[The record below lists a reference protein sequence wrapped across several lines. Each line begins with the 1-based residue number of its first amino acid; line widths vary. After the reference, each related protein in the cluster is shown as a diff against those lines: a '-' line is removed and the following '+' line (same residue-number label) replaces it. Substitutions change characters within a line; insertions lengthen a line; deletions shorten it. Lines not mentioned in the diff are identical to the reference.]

1 MAGRKAVSFRPTK
14 SSNQR
19 PVADEITGVRLGEL
33 ITGHVTS
40 EAGRRGVLGPV
51 FGDKPV
57 DQ

>member
-1 MAGRKAVSFRPTK
+1 MAGRKAVSFRPTE

-40 EAGRRGVLGPV
+40 KAGRRGVQRPV
-51 FGDKPV
+51 FGDQPV
-57 DQ
+57 GQ